1 MRHLATTLVLTA
13 MIGMA
18 LPATAQTTE
27 QRTRHEAET
36 AVMMTESHMKA
47 AGYDVMMAKQA
58 IQAKDQKMAK
68 HYLNSAN
75 AHLRAAEN
83 DVQTARGGMPQNME
97 GDLRRVSTAIG
108 KAEADLGRDMNRAGT
123 EVTRIDNDL
132 RQMIRRHDERRE
144 QGRDMRQPEQPQ
156 RR

>member
-1 MRHLATTLVLTA
+1 MRHLATTLMLTA

-47 AGYDVMMAKQA
+47 AGYDMMMAKQA

-75 AHLRAAEN
+75 AHLRAA
-83 DVQTARGGMPQNME
+83 RGGMPQTLE

-108 KAEADLGRDMNRAGT
+108 KAEADIGRDMTRVGT

-144 QGRDMRQPEQPQ
+144 QGRDMRQPEQQPQ